1 MYWYDLLQS
10 LISGVSWSTMQ
21 STFLPNFSTFFR
33 PFKLAFKF
41 QVWTIYKIKWALLI
55 SLEILVKSFV
65 SNIIIDLS
73 NSFNKYTHYK
83 HVSKLFEVGC
93 LYQHTIIA
101 LHCFYRNEKLLCI
114 FAYPSKKRTFC
125 GAELNL

>member
-1 MYWYDLLQS
+1 MYWYDLLQP

-21 STFLPNFSTFFR
+21 STFLPNFSTSFR
-33 PFKLAFKF
+33 PFKLAFTF
-41 QVWTIYKIKWALLI
+41 QVWTIYKIKRALLI
-55 SLEILVKSFV
+55 SVQILVKSFV

-73 NSFNKYTHYK
+73 NNFNKYTHYK

-101 LHCFYRNEKLLCI
+101 LHCFYKNETLVKI
-114 FAYPSKKRTFC
+114 FAYPSKKRTFY
-125 GAELNL
+125 GPELNL